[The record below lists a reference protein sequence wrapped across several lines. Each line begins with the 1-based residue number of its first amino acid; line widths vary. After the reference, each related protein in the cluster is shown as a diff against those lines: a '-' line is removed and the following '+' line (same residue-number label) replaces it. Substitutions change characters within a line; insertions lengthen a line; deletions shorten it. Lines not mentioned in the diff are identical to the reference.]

1 MSEFEESGQNW
12 TVDLAPCDPKV
23 RLRFGSIEGE
33 LHYSNASHLAAALL
47 LAINAS
53 EARWKNPD
61 DEFPKIRREDI
72 PRGVSEKPSKKPR
85 CRLFHDWSKWGR
97 PTAYKMVAIVHRTGV
112 QSPYEEVRQRR
123 ECGRCGMIQERK
135 LL

>member
-85 CRLFHDWSKWGR
+85 CRLFHDWSKWGSR
-97 PTAYKMVAIVHRTGV
+97 TVFNMVAVYTDGSKIPHT
-112 QSPYEEVRQRR
+112 EVRQARL
-123 ECGRCGMIQERK
+123 CDRCGKIQERK